1 MAASRNRLVFAI
13 CSTVTALAAL
23 GVPAFAATGPDVA
36 TLRAELADGTL
47 LDSHGVRE
55 MCVAGSGCQAA
66 VVTSGVGSSVP
77 LSTTSPVGLGADDLA
92 RAYHLPP
99 AEVGLPNTVAIID
112 AGAYPSLESDL
123 AVYRAQ
129 YHLPPCTT
137 HDGCLKI
144 TDINGGPPPAASTD
158 AFDKEV
164 EQDAAVETSL
174 DVDMVSA
181 ACPDCHITVL
191 LGNDFI
197 GSGNPTFDQK
207 GGAYATAY
215 QTAVRQGANTVS
227 LSDMF
232 GDTPNLLGPIGRKFD
247 HRGTPLFASI
257 GDVSGG
263 AAQVRRQSVDDDPPT
278 SEDAGWP
285 QDLPWVVSVGGTLL
299 QPTDPSRTSF
309 TETAWPGLVGSCAT
323 TLPRTDGQ
331 PASIAA
337 DCQGFRT
344 GADISAIADPSS
356 GPAVY
361 DSYAPST
368 GKPADWMISGG
379 TSGSAPFV
387 AAWYA
392 RGEVSTLAH
401 GPSQL
406 YAAPPSAFHD
416 ITSGG
421 GPASTCTKLGW
432 APALCQAG
440 PGWDGPT
447 GLGTPNGLHLF

>member
-1 MAASRNRLVFAI
+1 MAASRNRLILAI
-13 CSTVTALAAL
+13 ASTVVALAAL
-23 GVPAFAATGPDVA
+23 GAPALAATGPDVA

-55 MCVAGSGCQAA
+55 MCAPGTGCQAE
-66 VVTSGVGSSVP
+66 VVTSGVGSATP

-99 AEVGLPNTVAIID
+99 ALVGLPNTVAIID
-112 AGAYPSLESDL
+112 AGAYPSLASDL

-137 HDGCLKI
+137 NNGCLTI
-144 TDINGGPPPAASTD
+144 TDINGGAPPVASSD
-158 AFDKEV
+158 PFDQEV
-164 EQDAAVETSL
+164 EEFDAVETSL

-181 ACPDCHITVL
+181 SCPGCHITVL

-207 GGAYATAY
+207 GEAYATAY
-215 QTAVRQGANTVS
+215 QTAVKLGANTVS

-232 GDTPNLLGPIGRKFD
+232 GDTPNLDGPVGKKFD
-247 HRGTPLFASI
+247 HQGVPLFVSI
-257 GDVSGG
+257 GDVGG
-263 AAQVRRQSVDDDPPT
+263 GGDAQVQQQDTPPAQ
-278 SEDAGWP
+278 EEAGWP

-299 QPTDPSRTSF
+299 KPTDASRTSF
-309 TETAWPGLVGSCAT
+309 TETAWPGLAGSCAN

-337 DCQGFRT
+337 GCKGFRT
-344 GADISAIADPSS
+344 GSDVSAIADPSS

-368 GKPADWMISGG
+368 GTPENWMISGG

-387 AAWYA
+387 AGWYA
-392 RGEVSTLAH
+392 RGEVTSLAH

-406 YAAPPSAFHD
+406 YAAPPSTFHD
-416 ITSGG
+416 VTSGG
-421 GPASTCTKLGW
+421 AAPSVCTGLGW

>member
-1 MAASRNRLVFAI
+1 MPSATRSCLLAIASTLTLLATFAPPASA
-13 CSTVTALAAL
+13 STGADITA
-23 GVPAFAATGPDVA
+23 
-36 TLRAELADGTL
+36 LRAELANGTL
-47 LDSHGVRE
+47 LDSHGLRE
-55 MCVAGSGCQAA
+55 MCLPGSGCQAV
-66 VVTSGVGSSVP
+66 VVTSGKDSSTP

-99 AEVGLPNTVAIID
+99 ARVGLPNTVAIID
-112 AGAYPSLESDL
+112 AGAYPSLAPDL

-137 HDGCLKI
+137 QNGCLKV
-144 TDINGGPPPAASTD
+144 TDIDGGPPPSASSD
-158 AFDKEV
+158 PFDREV
-164 EQDAAVETSL
+164 EESAAVETSL

-181 ACPDCHITVL
+181 ACPGCHISVL

-207 GGAYATAY
+207 GAAYATAY
-215 QTAVRQGANTVS
+215 QTAVKHGANTVS

-232 GDTPNLLGPIGRKFD
+232 GDTANLVGPIGRKFD
-247 HRGTPLFASI
+247 HQGVPLFVSL
-257 GDVSGG
+257 GDVGG
-263 AAQVRRQSVDDDPPT
+263 GGSAQVRTDDDPPT
-278 SEDAGWP
+278 TEEAGWP

-299 QPTDPSRTSF
+299 KPTDASRTSF
-309 TETAWPGLVGSCAT
+309 TETAWPGLVGSCAN
-323 TLPRTDGQ
+323 TLPKTDGQ

-337 DCQGFRT
+337 NCHGFRT

-368 GKPADWMISGG
+368 GKPANWMISGG
-379 TSGSAPFV
+379 TSASAPFV

-392 RGEVSTLAH
+392 RGEVTGLAH

-406 YAAPPSAFHD
+406 YAAQPWTFHD

-421 GPASTCTKLGW
+421 GPAGTCAKLGW

-447 GLGTPNGLHLF
+447 GLGSPNGLHLF

>member
-1 MAASRNRLVFAI
+1 MATSRNRLIFAI

-23 GVPAFAATGPDVA
+23 GVPALAATGPDVA

-55 MCVAGSGCQAA
+55 MCVSGSGCQAE
-66 VVTSGVGSSVP
+66 VVTSGVGSSTP

-99 AEVGLPNTVAIID
+99 AQAGLPNTVAIID

-137 HDGCLKI
+137 HNGCLKI

-158 AFDKEV
+158 GFDQEV
-164 EQDAAVETSL
+164 EEDDAVETSL
-174 DVDMVSA
+174 DVDMASA

-191 LGNDFI
+191 LGDDFI

-215 QTAVRQGANTVS
+215 QTAVKQGATTVS

-232 GDTPNLLGPIGRKFD
+232 GDTPNLDGPTGRKFD
-247 HRGTPLFASI
+247 HQGVPLFVSL
-257 GDVSGG
+257 GDVAGG
-263 AAQVRRQSVDDDPPT
+263 DAQVKKSDPPA
-278 SEDAGWP
+278 EEAGWP

-299 QPTDPSRTSF
+299 KPTDASRTSF
-309 TETAWPGLVGSCAT
+309 TETAWPGLAGSCAS
-323 TLPRTDGQ
+323 TLPKTEGQ
-331 PASIAA
+331 PTSIAA
-337 DCQGFRT
+337 NCKGFRT
-344 GADISAIADPSS
+344 GSDVSAIADPSS

-368 GKPADWMISGG
+368 GKPADWMVSGG
-379 TSGSAPFV
+379 TSASAPFV

-392 RGEVSTLAH
+392 RGAVTKLAH

-406 YAAPPSAFHD
+406 YAAPPSTFHD
-416 ITSGG
+416 VTSGG
-421 GPASTCTKLGW
+421 APASLCGTLGW

>member
-1 MAASRNRLVFAI
+1 MPFAKEVI
-13 CSTVTALAAL
+13 VSMVTALVTL
-23 GVPAFAATGPDVA
+23 TLPTSTGPDITA
-36 TLRAELADGTL
+36 LRAELADGTL

-55 MCVAGSGCQAA
+55 MCAPGTGCQAE
-66 VVTSGVGSSVP
+66 VVTSGVGSATP

-99 AEVGLPNTVAIID
+99 ARVGLPNTVAIID
-112 AGAYPSLESDL
+112 AGAYPSLAADL
-123 AVYRAQ
+123 AVYRAE

-137 HDGCLKI
+137 QDGCLKI
-144 TDINGGPPPAASTD
+144 TDIDGGPPPVASSD
-158 AFDKEV
+158 PFDQEV
-164 EQDAAVETSL
+164 EESDAVETSL

-181 ACPDCHITVL
+181 ACPGCHISVL
-191 LGNDFI
+191 LGDDFI

-207 GGAYATAY
+207 GTAYATAY
-215 QTAVRQGANTVS
+215 QTAVSQGADVVS

-232 GDTPNLLGPIGRKFD
+232 GDTPNLDGPIGRKFD
-247 HRGTPLFASI
+247 HQGVPLFVSI

-263 AAQVRRQSVDDDPPT
+263 GLSGGGSAQVRTNDSAPPA
-278 SEDAGWP
+278 EEAGWP

-299 QPTDPSRTSF
+299 KPTDPSRTSF
-309 TETAWPGLVGSCAT
+309 TETAWPGLVGSCAN

-337 DCQGFRT
+337 NCHGFRT

-368 GKPADWMISGG
+368 GKAADWMISGG

-392 RGEVSTLAH
+392 RGEITGLAH
-401 GPSQL
+401 GPSRL
-406 YAAPPSAFHD
+406 YAAPPSTFHD

-421 GPASTCTKLGW
+421 GPAGTCATLGW

-447 GLGTPNGLHLF
+447 GLGSPKGLHLF